1 MTPSPHTVLVMAGG
15 TGGHVYPGL
24 ATAAV
29 LKEKGITVEWL
40 GSVRG
45 IENDLVPAAG
55 FPLHTISVAGLRG
68 KGVMSLLLAPVNL
81 VKACCQARQV
91 IKKVKPKAVLGMG
104 GFASGPG
111 GLVAWMMGIPVLVH
125 EQNAIPG
132 LTNKT
137 LAKLAKVV
145 MEAFP
150 NTFPATKAL
159 CTGNPI
165 RRNIIELSE
174 PEKRFAGRS
183 GPLRIL
189 VVGGSLG
196 AQAINLCMPNALALL
211 TESERPVVKHQTGT
225 RNFEETVA
233 AYKQQKIDAEIVP
246 FIDDM
251 NAAYDWADIV
261 FCRSGALTVSEL
273 SAAGV
278 ASVLI
283 PFPFAVDDH
292 QTANAKYLSEHQ
304 AGVLLP
310 QNELDADRLVAL
322 INEFNDRPTLLTMA
336 KKARSL
342 GRQDASELV
351 AEQCM
356 KWVGV

>member
-1 MTPSPHTVLVMAGG
+1 MTPSTNTILVMAGG

-29 LKEKGITVEWL
+29 LKEQGVVVEWL
-40 GSVRG
+40 GSIRG

-68 KGVMSLLLAPVNL
+68 KGMISLLLAPVNL
-81 VKACCQARQV
+81 LKACWQARKV
-91 IKKVKPKAVLGMG
+91 IKKVQPKAVLGMG

-132 LTNKT
+132 FTNKT

-150 NTFPATKAL
+150 NTFSAAKTL

-165 RRNIIELSE
+165 RRNIIDLSE
-174 PEKRFAGRS
+174 PDERFAGRS

-196 AQAINLCMPNALALL
+196 AQAINLCVPEALAHFA
-211 TESERPVVKHQTGT
+211 ESDRPVVKHQTGK
-225 RNFEETVA
+225 RNFEETVV
-233 AYKQQKIDAEIVP
+233 AYAKYTVDADVVP
-246 FIDDM
+246 FIEDM
-251 NAAYDWADIV
+251 NTAYDWADV
-261 FCRSGALTVSEL
+261 VVCRSGALTVSEL

-292 QTANAKYLSEHQ
+292 QTANAKHLSDND

-310 QNELDADRLVAL
+310 QNELNADRLVTL
-322 INEFNDRPTLLTMA
+322 INQLNDRQKLLAMA

-342 GRQDASELV
+342 GRQNASELV
-351 AEQCM
+351 AEQCL
-356 KWVGV
+356 KWLGV